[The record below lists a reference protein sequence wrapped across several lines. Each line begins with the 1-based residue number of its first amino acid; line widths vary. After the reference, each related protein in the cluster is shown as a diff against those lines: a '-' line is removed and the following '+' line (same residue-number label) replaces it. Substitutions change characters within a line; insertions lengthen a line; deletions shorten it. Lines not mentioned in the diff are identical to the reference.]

1 MQNALSNINPKI
13 QGAEQGRR
21 SRDEDFEKLSK
32 LGSGSFG
39 VVYMVRRKQD
49 KKTYVMKV
57 VETRKMSSNQK
68 RESVLEAT
76 IMSKVHC

>member
-1 MQNALSNINPKI
+1 MQNALSNIPNKI
-13 QGAEQGRR
+13 NGGEARR
-21 SRDEDFEKLSK
+21 SKDEDFEKLQK
-32 LGSGSFG
+32 LGAGSFG

-49 KKTYVMKV
+49 KKQYVMKV

>member
-1 MQNALSNINPKI
+1 M
-13 QGAEQGRR
+13 
-21 SRDEDFEKLSK
+21 DEDFEKLQK
-32 LGSGSFG
+32 LGAGSFG

-49 KKTYVMKV
+49 KKQYVMKV